1 MFNYVVR
8 RIVQSI
14 PILFVVVTL
23 VFVIVRVLPGD
34 PAIAALGDYASK
46 QAVEALREK
55 MGLNAPLWLQYLHF
69 LADVCRG
76 DLGTSAITGYP
87 VGAQI
92 LKVLPHTIELTF
104 FGILLGY
111 FLG

>member
-8 RIVQSI
+8 RILQSI

-34 PAIAALGDYASK
+34 PAVAALGDYASK
-46 QAVEALREK
+46 EAVDALRQK

-69 LADVCRG
+69 VGDLAHG

-87 VGAQI
+87 VGTQI

-104 FGILLGY
+104 FGI
-111 FLG
+111 FL